1 MHCFP
6 HVNTASGVAPLTSC
20 QHWVSRCRTEMS
32 HGHDNTHKHCCC
44 RVTGLGHRNGITG
57 EESWGLHF
65 YIDTVFCVEYT
76 MLVCKRLLGPL
87 LNKTVSGKLWTR
99 VPRNRCLKA
108 QCRCQ
113 FRSPTGDITLP
124 AIGMQLWPLMVEAAR
139 GANVPNNNTAM
150 IHASVTP

>member
-1 MHCFP
+1 MDTTTLI
-6 HVNTASGVAPLTSC
+6 NTAAA
-20 QHWVSRCRTEMS
+20 VSPA
-32 HGHDNTHKHCCC
+32 
-44 RVTGLGHRNGITG
+44 LG
-57 EESWGLHF
+57 
-65 YIDTVFCVEYT
+65 TVMRLLERRAGDSIFTLILCSVLKTQYKLSLLDVG

-113 FRSPTGDITLP
+113 FRSHTGDITLP

>member
-1 MHCFP
+1 MNNQQRRPSALSYVRLCSVTKYFVSFLAKLSIFSAVLEIHFMHCFP

-76 MLVCKRLLGPL
+76 VSISCLYSMLG
-87 LNKTVSGKLWTR
+87 
-99 VPRNRCLKA
+99 CL
-108 QCRCQ
+108 
-113 FRSPTGDITLP
+113 S
-124 AIGMQLWPLMVEAAR
+124 
-139 GANVPNNNTAM
+139 ANVF
-150 IHASVTP
+150 